1 MKKNCNLLRIPVA
14 QRGSKITDFMCSKF
28 LTSSVDSTTSFHS
41 NSFDSVDEENSA
53 SSQVDALLSA
63 SFELEEKV
71 VSISKSLHMEKKQNK
86 ETEKKFQK
94 FLAKYIKIKK
104 EKELL
109 ASATKENICISKEMK
124 LLKKNNEFVN
134 KSFLEKK
141 AKLGKINMRN
151 VNKRLTKRDMIIKK
165 LKKEI
170 VEKDKELAQLKKIN
184 SFLIKSSKRK
194 SAREASLR
202 KKVWYWKKRA
212 KPNVEPIDS
221 SKSDPEAHIKFLEN
235 ENAKLLGQI
244 NYSSKIRKLS
254 FFENG

>member
-1 MKKNCNLLRIPVA
+1 MRIPVA

-71 VSISKSLHMEKKQNK
+71 VSISNSLHMEKQQNK

-94 FLAKYIKIKK
+94 LSAKYIKVKK

-109 ASATKENICISKEMK
+109 ASTTKENICMSKEIK
-124 LLKKNNEFVN
+124 QLKKNNEFVN
-134 KSFLEKK
+134 KSLLEKN
-141 AKLGKINMRN
+141 AKLGKINTRN
-151 VNKRLTKRDMIIKK
+151 VNKRLKKRDVTIKK
-165 LKKEI
+165 LKEEI
-170 VEKDKELAQLKKIN
+170 VEKDKELARLKKIN
-184 SFLIKSSKRK
+184 SSLIKSSKHK

-202 KKVWYWKKRA
+202 TKVWYWKKRA
-212 KPNVEPIDS
+212 KPNVELIDS